1 MSKSIKELTE
11 DFESKLHLTEGAR
24 LKAIREELIEA
35 GLSSTQA
42 DFFAMLCDDLESA
55 GFRRGYNAALNN

>member
-1 MSKSIKELTE
+1 M
-11 DFESKLHLTEGAR
+11 HLTEGAR

-35 GLSSTQA
+35 GLSPIKA

-55 GFRRGYNAALNN
+55 GYRRGYDTALDSQ